1 MSANVNVNVNSV
13 MAMVTMIH
21 GGGQVSV
28 LFFVAVYRWS
38 KKLKEFVFVVAV
50 DGDVDVVVCCCLLQ

>member
-1 MSANVNVNVNSV
+1 